1 MKKLIAVAAVVVVSF
16 AAQSS
21 VCGPVAC
28 KVTFVDVD
36 GSQKP
41 IMLLDDKVSTRK
53 SSMNRVF
60 DDVYSHGRKVQ
71 TDLKSTTPAAGH
83 TDKSSPRAN
92 EQGIKSCGHLQ
103 RIKRSLSWD

>member
-36 GSQKP
+36 GSQKA
-41 IMLLDDKVSTRK
+41 DHASR
-53 SSMNRVF
+53 
-60 DDVYSHGRKVQ
+60 
-71 TDLKSTTPAAGH
+71 
-83 TDKSSPRAN
+83 
-92 EQGIKSCGHLQ
+92 
-103 RIKRSLSWD
+103 

>member
-16 AAQSS
+16 AAQS
-21 VCGPVAC
+21 GPVAC

-83 TDKSSPRAN
+83 PDKSSPVQMSR
-92 EQGIKSCGHLQ
+92 E
-103 RIKRSLSWD
+103 LSPVVIYSA

>member
-36 GSQKP
+36 GSLHR
-41 IMLLDDKVSTRK
+41 MVSW
-53 SSMNRVF
+53 
-60 DDVYSHGRKVQ
+60 VYL
-71 TDLKSTTPAAGH
+71 T
-83 TDKSSPRAN
+83 
-92 EQGIKSCGHLQ
+92 
-103 RIKRSLSWD
+103 

>member
-53 SSMNRVF
+53 R
-60 DDVYSHGRKVQ
+60 
-71 TDLKSTTPAAGH
+71 L
-83 TDKSSPRAN
+83 
-92 EQGIKSCGHLQ
+92 C
-103 RIKRSLSWD
+103 

>member
-83 TDKSSPRAN
+83 PDNHHPCK
-92 EQGIKSCGHLQ
+92 
-103 RIKRSLSWD
+103 

>member
-71 TDLKSTTPAAGH
+71 TDLKSTQLPSEPILG
-83 TDKSSPRAN
+83 SRQ
-92 EQGIKSCGHLQ
+92 QGSTNLNG
-103 RIKRSLSWD
+103 SG